1 MEEKSSLIGSVGA
14 KQIRSQSLMDRVL
27 PLFYK
32 FGVRLN
38 LSLTFSAA
46 KENKKKSAFCFW
58 NFPSLT
64 REKNICLTCSCL
76 FDLGIGHLY
85 HLHLVSTYRGS
96 AHKIISF
103 ATKAFGLLL
112 ITVCNQRHLKGLL
125 FWRGYRVE
133 GLVRGSC
140 YATTLGLK

>member
-46 KENKKKSAFCFW
+46 KEEKRILVFCFW
-58 NFPSLT
+58 NFPNLQRENNLLT
-64 REKNICLTCSCL
+64 V
-76 FDLGIGHLY
+76 LY
-85 HLHLVSTYRGS
+85 
-96 AHKIISF
+96 
-103 ATKAFGLLL
+103 
-112 ITVCNQRHLKGLL
+112 
-125 FWRGYRVE
+125 
-133 GLVRGSC
+133 
-140 YATTLGLK
+140 